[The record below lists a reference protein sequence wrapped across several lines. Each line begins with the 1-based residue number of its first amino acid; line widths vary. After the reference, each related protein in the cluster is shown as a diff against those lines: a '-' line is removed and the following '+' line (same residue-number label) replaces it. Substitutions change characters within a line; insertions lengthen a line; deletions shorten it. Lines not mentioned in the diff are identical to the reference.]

1 MSKQPF
7 DDFTGGVV
15 TPRGTV
21 YFEDGVLII
30 PKQKNKKTPAVSGNH
45 DKELKMKKL
54 LLVSKGRYGTST
66 EIVEPSSV
74 QELTNDIIRIADG
87 FHCDFDEV
95 KGYVYDDSD
104 YDSEYY
110 PDEAAYAVEC
120 NSYESKNLLYTGH
133 NCDDGLT
140 YREDSDDFIDENGD
154 VFKTQDEAYEAYTRE
169 DFGGDIQS
177 LFSAYTK

>member
-1 MSKQPF
+1 MILR
-7 DDFTGGVV
+7 GGVV

-87 FHCDFDEV
+87 FHY
-95 KGYVYDDSD
+95 K
-104 YDSEYY
+104 
-110 PDEAAYAVEC
+110 
-120 NSYESKNLLYTGH
+120 KNG
-133 NCDDGLT
+133 GL
-140 YREDSDDFIDENGD
+140 D
-154 VFKTQDEAYEAYTRE
+154 
-169 DFGGDIQS
+169 
-177 LFSAYTK
+177 

>member
-30 PKQKNKKTPAVSGNH
+30 PKQKNKKTPALSGNH
-45 DKELKMKKL
+45 D
-54 LLVSKGRYGTST
+54 
-66 EIVEPSSV
+66 
-74 QELTNDIIRIADG
+74 
-87 FHCDFDEV
+87 
-95 KGYVYDDSD
+95 
-104 YDSEYY
+104 
-110 PDEAAYAVEC
+110 
-120 NSYESKNLLYTGH
+120 
-133 NCDDGLT
+133 
-140 YREDSDDFIDENGD
+140 DDFIDENGD
-154 VFKTQDEAYEAYTRE
+154 VFKTQDDAYEAYTRE